1 MRWELDPGGMTEA
14 LTEHDVLLRSVIDAN
29 GGVVFSTGGDGF
41 AAAFADAPSALR
53 AAVEVQDRVRLP
65 VRMGLHTGTAE
76 ERDGNY
82 FGRTLNRAA
91 RIMSA
96 GHGGQIVVSD
106 VTAALVV
113 DDWDVT
119 DLGEHRLAGVER
131 LMRLWQ
137 VGARDFPPLRTST
150 AIVGNLPAPL
160 DRFVGRT
167 EELRVLSDLMEAQRL
182 VTVVSVG
189 GMGKTRL
196 VIEACRR
203 RHSRRWGVVRRS
215 GAGAVRRRRG
225 G

>member
-1 MRWELDPGGMTEA
+1 MLAVSYCARGAVPSGTVTFLFTDIEGSTVRWELDPGGMTEA
-14 LTEHDVLLRSVIDAN
+14 LTEHDVLLRSMIEAN

-106 VTAALVV
+106 VTAAL
-113 DDWDVT
+113 
-119 DLGEHRLAGVER
+119 
-131 LMRLWQ
+131 
-137 VGARDFPPLRTST
+137 
-150 AIVGNLPAPL
+150 I
-160 DRFVGRT
+160 
-167 EELRVLSDLMEAQRL
+167 
-182 VTVVSVG
+182 
-189 GMGKTRL
+189 
-196 VIEACRR
+196 RR
-203 RHSRRWGVVRRS
+203 RLGRDGPWGAS
-215 GAGAVRRRRG
+215 ARRG
-225 G
+225 GADDAAVAGRSGGSSLRCGRPPRSSGTFRLRSTASSVGPRSSVCCRI